1 VSFTVGSLVKTRD
14 REWVVLPGSNDN
26 YLILRPLG
34 GTEDEITAV
43 HFSLEQVESAQFALP
58 DPTKL
63 GDHKSCR
70 LLRDAIRL
78 SSRSSTGPFRS
89 LAKIAVDPRPYQ
101 IVPLLMA
108 LKLDPIR
115 LCIADDVGIGK
126 TIEACLIARELLDR
140 GDIQRIVVLC
150 PPHLAEQWQTELSR
164 KFHIDAELVLPST
177 AARLEKNCRMD
188 QSLFDIYPHVI
199 VSLDFIK
206 SDRRRDEFVKDCP
219 EFVIVDEAHTCAFG
233 FEGKGGRHQRHQLI
247 KKLAEDKNRHIVF
260 VTATPHSGKE
270 DTFRSLLA
278 FLDKDFVYLP
288 EDLAGKEN
296 EAHRRRLA
304 QHFVQRR
311 RADIRH
317 FLTETIFPDREEA
330 EETYHL
336 SPEYRHLFDR
346 AIRFA
351 QKTVSESAGNNY
363 RQRVRWWSVLA
374 LLRSLAS
381 SPAAAASTLRERAR
395 VANTETIEEA
405 DEVGRNSVFD
415 IGTDD
420 LTEGVDI
427 IPGSDFEDE
436 APEINENRRDFLD
449 MAKEADALVGEKDLK
464 LQNALPLVKKIID
477 DGYQL
482 IIFCRFIPTA
492 DYLAENLRNELSK
505 QYKDL
510 HVISVTGILPP
521 EERKAR
527 VDGLAAYKR
536 RILVCTDCLSEG
548 INLQE
553 HFDAVMHYDLAW
565 SPTRHEQREGRVD
578 RFGQNNPKVR
588 VLTYYSID
596 NQIDGIVLDVLIRKH
611 KTIRNSLGISVP
623 VPIDTNAVTEAI
635 FEGLLLRGR
644 AKGEETQQ
652 QLFDFIKP
660 QKQALDL
667 EWDNAAER
675 EKRSRTMFAQDA
687 IQKAVVEEVSQI
699 LDEVR
704 ESIGSRQDL
713 ANFTLDGLRLHKG
726 LVIDKDR
733 YFQLD
738 LKEIPRSLKD
748 ILGGAENF
756 KIRFELPIAD
766 DESYICRTS
775 PLIENLASFIIDTSL
790 DSMVSGIAKRSGA
803 IRTDKVKTRVTL
815 LLVRFRYDL
824 ITERKA
830 GSNSQLIEECVLLGF
845 EGSPDD
851 PKWIDEAKTEE
862 ILSAE
867 PKANIFPEQAS
878 DFIKKVIEKTDVLN
892 EYFKQDAARR
902 ASLLVNAH
910 QRVRSAAKI
919 SGVSYKV
926 EPKLPVDIIGIYVF
940 LPV

>member
-1 VSFTVGSLVKTRD
+1 VSFTVGSLVKTRN
-14 REWVVLPGSNDN
+14 REWVVLPGSNDD
-26 YLILRPLG
+26 YLLIRPLG

-43 HFSLEQVESAQFALP
+43 HLSLEQVASAQFAPP

-140 GDIQRIVVLC
+140 GDIQRIGVLC
-150 PPHLAEQWQTELSR
+150 PPHLAEQWQMELSR

-188 QSLFDIYPHVI
+188 QSLFDIYSHVI
-199 VSLDFIK
+199 VSMDFIK

-219 EFVIVDEAHTCAFG
+219 EFIIVDEAHTCAFG
-233 FEGKGGRHQRHQLI
+233 FEGKGSRHQRHQLV
-247 KKLAEDKNRHIVF
+247 KKLTEDKNRHIVF

-270 DTFRSLLA
+270 ETFRSLLT

-288 EDLAGKEN
+288 ENLTGKEN

-317 FLTETIFPDREEA
+317 FLTETIFPEREEA
-330 EETYHL
+330 EDTYNL
-336 SPEYRHLFDR
+336 SPEYRRLFDR

-351 QKTVSESAGNNY
+351 QKTVSESTGNNY

-395 VANTETIEEA
+395 VANTETVEEA

-427 IPGSDFEDE
+427 TPGSDFEE
-436 APEINENRRDFLD
+436 EGTGINENRRNFLE
-449 MAKEADALVGEKDLK
+449 MAKEADVLIGEKDFK
-464 LQNALPLVKKIID
+464 LQKALPLIKKIVD

-482 IIFCRFIPTA
+482 IVFCRFIPTA
-492 DYLAENLRNELSK
+492 DYLAENIRNELSK
-505 QYKDL
+505 HYKDL
-510 HVISVTGILPP
+510 QVISVTGVLPP

-527 VDGLAAYKR
+527 VDGLAAYKK

-553 HFDAVMHYDLAW
+553 HFNAVMHYDLAW

-578 RFGQNNPKVR
+578 RFGQNSSKVR

-611 KTIRNSLGISVP
+611 RKIRNSLGISVP

-635 FEGLLLRGR
+635 FEGLLLRGK
-644 AKGEETQQ
+644 AKGEDIQQ
-652 QLFDFIKP
+652 QVFDFIKP
-660 QKQALDL
+660 QKQELDL

-687 IQKAVVEEVSQI
+687 IQKAVVDEVSHI
-699 LDEVR
+699 LAEVR
-704 ESIGSRQDL
+704 ESIGSREDL
-713 ANFTLDGLRLHKG
+713 INFVLAALRLHKG

-738 LKEIPRSLKD
+738 LKEMPRSLKD
-748 ILGGAENF
+748 MLGNTESF
-756 KIRFELPIAD
+756 KVRFDLPIAD
-766 DESYICRTS
+766 DETYICRTS
-775 PLIENLASFIIDTSL
+775 PLAENLASYIIDTSL
-790 DSMVSGIAKRSGA
+790 DPLTPGIAKRSGA
-803 IRTDKVKTRVTL
+803 IRTDKVKTRATL
-815 LLVRFRYDL
+815 LLARFRYDL
-824 ITERKA
+824 VTERKR
-830 GSNSQLIEECVLLGF
+830 GKNSQLIEECVLLGF
-845 EGSPDD
+845 EGSPDN
-851 PKWIDEAKTEE
+851 PTWIEEAKTEE
-862 ILSAE
+862 ILLSE

-878 DFIKKVIEKTDVLN
+878 EFIKKVIERTDVLN
-892 EYFKQDAARR
+892 EYFKQEADRR
-902 ASLLVNAH
+902 ATLLMDAH
-910 QRVRSAAKI
+910 QRVRLAAKVT
-919 SGVSYKV
+919 GVSYKV
-926 EPKLPVDIIGIYVF
+926 EPKVPVDIIGIYVF